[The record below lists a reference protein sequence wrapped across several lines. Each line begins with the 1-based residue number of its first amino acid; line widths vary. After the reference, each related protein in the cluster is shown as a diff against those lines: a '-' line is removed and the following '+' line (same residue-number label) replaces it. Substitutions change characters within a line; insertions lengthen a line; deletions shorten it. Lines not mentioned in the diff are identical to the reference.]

1 MEYGELLN
9 KLEKPKGMVPIVM
22 DTDTYNEIDDQFAL
36 AFALAMEDKFDLQAI
51 YAAPFQNHHADTPA
65 LGMQRS
71 YEEILHVLDM
81 LDRRQY
87 EKRTFRGSDRFLQD
101 EHTPV
106 ESDAVRDLIC
116 RAMQR
121 PCDKPL
127 YVVAIAVL
135 TNIASAILLKPEIIE
150 HIVVVWHGGVALDWP
165 DCRSFNAG
173 QDIAATRVVMG
184 SGVPMVLQPGRGVI
198 DKLLTTGPELSHWLG
213 GRNAFCDYMIA
224 KTERE
229 ARYFTQRKVW
239 SRPLFDVAALAWLLD
254 GDGYMRDRIE
264 HMPLI
269 SYDFSYNVDHRR
281 HLMRYVYDVDRDAV
295 LNILFERL
303 ASFPKK
309 NEDKPRA

>member
-1 MEYGELLN
+1 MHAVDRPRG
-9 KLEKPKGMVPIVM
+9 IVDAVI
-22 DTDTYNEIDDQFAL
+22 DTDPYNEIDDQFAL
-36 AFALAMEDKFDLQAI
+36 AFALAMEDKLDLQAI

-65 LGMQRS
+65 LGMRRS

-81 LDRRQY
+81 LDRQRYAGQ
-87 EKRTFRGSDRFLQD
+87 TFLGSDRFLPD
-101 EHTPV
+101 ESTPV
-106 ESDAVRDLIC
+106 ESEAARDLIS

-127 YVVAIAVL
+127 YVVAIAAL
-135 TNIASAILLKPEIIE
+135 TNIASAILLAPEIIE
-150 HIVVVWHGGVALDWP
+150 HIVVIWHGGVALDWP

-184 SGVPMVLQPGRGVI
+184 SGVPMILQPGRGVI
-198 DKLLTTGPELSHWLG
+198 DKLLTTGPELAYWLG

-224 KTERE
+224 KTEKE
-229 ARYFTQRKVW
+229 ARYFNQRKVW

-254 GDGYMRDRIE
+254 DDDYMRDRIE

-281 HLMRYVYDVDRDAV
+281 HFARYVYDVDRDAV
-295 LNILFERL
+295 LNKLFERL

-309 NEDKPRA
+309 NEGEPRA